1 MPDAAHAAA
10 YVAVRHYLR
19 AVASIGGLDASLINQ
34 EMRRAPVYFFG
45 RSALLRLDGRLAI
58 DLSLLRVKP
67 APAMHGEWDHYE
79 DIGVIRTADIDRPL
93 TRAGCALAP

>member
-19 AVASIGGLDASLINQ
+19 AAIATEGSDAGLINQ
-34 EMRRAPVYFFG
+34 EMRRTPVYFFG
-45 RSALLRLDGRLAI
+45 RSARLRLDGRLAV

-67 APAMHGEWDHYE
+67 AQAMRGEWDHY
-79 DIGVIRTADIDRPL
+79 DAIGVIPAADIDRPL
-93 TRAGCALAP
+93 NASGCSLGL